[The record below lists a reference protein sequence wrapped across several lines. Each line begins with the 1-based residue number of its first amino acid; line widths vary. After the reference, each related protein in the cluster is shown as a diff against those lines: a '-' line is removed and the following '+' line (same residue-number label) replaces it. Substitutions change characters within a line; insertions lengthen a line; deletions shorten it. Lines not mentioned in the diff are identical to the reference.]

1 MVFTSENTMYQST
14 RMKEVQN
21 KFKQPLPRLLADLQ
35 NEHGAAMTCEILGI
49 SKASLGYWNLKCG
62 VRVVR
67 VAYIPGKESIKID
80 GYVGKSNELAN

>member
-14 RMKEVQN
+14 RMKEVQDRFQ
-21 KFKQPLPRLLADLQ
+21 KPLPRLLADLQ
-35 NEHGAAMTCEILGI
+35 NQHGAARTCEILGI

-67 VAYIPGKESIKID
+67 VAYIPGKEKID
-80 GYVGKSNELAN
+80 VNDNVGTITEIAS

>member
-14 RMKEVQN
+14 KMKQVQD
-21 KFKQPLPRLLADLQ
+21 KFQQPLPRLLADLQ
-35 NEHGAAMTCEILGI
+35 NENGAARTCEILGI

-67 VAYIPGKESIKID
+67 VAYIPGKESIKVDD
-80 GYVGKSNELAN
+80 GVGKTTEIAN

>member
-14 RMKEVQN
+14 KMKEVQDRFE
-21 KFKQPLPRLLADLQ
+21 KPLPKLLADLQ
-35 NEHGAAMTCEILGI
+35 NENGAARTCEILGI

-67 VAYIPGKESIKID
+67 VAYIPGKEKID
-80 GYVGKSNELAN
+80 VNDNVGTITEIAS